1 MTISTKACSRCSLE
15 KPLAEF
21 YTKGT
26 RRDSACKSCIKLTK
40 RCVHAQ
46 RLRAMSPEA
55 ERLGEVAH
63 LIARWELSRLEHYHA
78 QIRKILQR
86 VEQAQQN
93 QRTKDDPIS

>member
-1 MTISTKACSRCSLE
+1 
-15 KPLAEF
+15 
-21 YTKGT
+21 
-26 RRDSACKSCIKLTK
+26 
-40 RCVHAQ
+40 
-46 RLRAMSPEA
+46 MSPEA